1 MQPTLT
7 FSNRLPEFYTTLNQR
22 VNAYFKSN
30 NLTRGANTAMWLKTF
45 CMLSLFLVPYGMM
58 IAGLATS
65 FASLL
70 LLFAVMGLGTA
81 GIGLSIMHDANHGA
95 YSRRPWI
102 NQALGYT
109 LNLVGGNAFNWK
121 IQHNVLHHTYTNVY
135 EVDEDIS
142 PRGALR
148 MAPESPWKSFH
159 RYQYIY
165 AWPLYTLMTLVWVVG
180 KDFIRFARYQREGFV
195 DKQKANK
202 GIEWVILTITKLI
215 YFSLVIVI
223 PVVLLPFALWQVL
236 IGFLIMHF
244 ISGFI
249 LAVIFQPAH
258 VVEGTSYFQPDAN
271 GTLENSWAIHQLY
284 TTTNFAM
291 NNRLLNWFAGGL
303 NFQIEHHLFPNIC
316 HIHYRQ
322 LAPIVQATAQEFG
335 VPYKVKQTFWSA
347 LVAHRQML
355 RQLGDRP

>member
-1 MQPTLT
+1 
-7 FSNRLPEFYTTLNQR
+7 
-22 VNAYFKSN
+22 
-30 NLTRGANTAMWLKTF
+30 
-45 CMLSLFLVPYGMM
+45 MM
-58 IAGLATS
+58 MAGWATS
-65 FASLL
+65 FGSLL

-135 EVDEDIS
+135 DVDEDIS

-159 RYQYIY
+159 RYQHIY
-165 AWPLYTLMTLVWVVG
+165 AWVLYTLMTLVWVVG

-195 DKQKANK
+195 AKQKANS
-202 GIEWVILTITKLI
+202 GMEWLILTTTKLI
-215 YFSLVIVI
+215 YFSLVIVV

-271 GTLENSWAIHQLY
+271 GTLENSWAVHQLH
-284 TTTNFAM
+284 TTTNYAM
-291 NNRLLNWFAGGL
+291 NNGLLNWFAGGL

-316 HIHYRQ
+316 HVHYRQ
-322 LAPIVQATAQEFG
+322 LAPIVQATAKEFG
-335 VPYKVKQTFWSA
+335 VPYKVKPTFWDA

-355 RQLGDRP
+355 QQLGDKP